1 MIKGKKNQNMG
12 SLTLF
17 QIKNSSKKKTI
28 LTFDDVLV
36 SLIDLHRKKKL
47 IPASS
52 SDEGLWCGHQ
62 QQLLGTA
69 WKRFIFHCLLAMECA
84 IGVIVGGAV
93 EMQLLQLLL
102 ASPTPYFVD
111 LQHQ

>member
-1 MIKGKKNQNMG
+1 MG

-52 SDEGLWCGHQ
+52 SDEGL
-62 QQLLGTA
+62 
-69 WKRFIFHCLLAMECA
+69 
-84 IGVIVGGAV
+84 
-93 EMQLLQLLL
+93 
-102 ASPTPYFVD
+102 
-111 LQHQ
+111 